1 MKKLAKR
8 LALDTHT
15 LRPLTGSDLSHVQ
28 GGTISGTSVI
38 SVSGPSVI
46 RPTTGQSGPSV
57 IHPTTGQSGPSVIV
71 PGGG

>member
-15 LRPLTGSDLSHVQ
+15 IRQLTGNDLSQVQ
-28 GGTISGTSVI
+28 GGTQSGTSVI
-38 SVSGPSVI
+38 SASGPSVI

-57 IHPTTGQSGPSVIV
+57 IQPSGTSVISA
-71 PGGG
+71 GGGH